1 MSVTL
6 RRSALALLLPAVLL
20 SVLAT
25 PAAAQNAR
33 ASGIVRDTSGKP
45 IKGATIRAV
54 NPDAIPAE
62 VTAVTNGDGRW
73 AMIGLRSGS
82 YTFIAEAPDF
92 FTMKAD
98 APTRTANNPPISFVL
113 ARDPGPVPGALA
125 TNIQGQLDA
134 ANALRDQGRFDQ
146 AIAAYQEIRTKNPKL
161 THVSLVM
168 GDVYRTRASKE
179 TEPAARRAFLDQ
191 AIASYDDVLKT
202 DAEHARARA
211 SRAEAAAAR

>member
-6 RRSALALLLPAVLL
+6 RLSALALVLPAVLL

-25 PAAAQNAR
+25 PAVAQNAR

-45 IKGATIRAV
+45 IKGATVRAV

-62 VTAVTNGDGRW
+62 VTSVTNSDGRW
-73 AMIGLRSGS
+73 AMIGLRSGT

-92 FTMKAD
+92 FPMKAE

-146 AIAAYQEIRTKNPKL
+146 AIAAYQEIRTRNPKL
-161 THVSLVM
+161 THVSLVL
-168 GDVYRTRASKE
+168 GDVYRTRASRE
-179 TEPAARRAFLDQ
+179 TEPAARRALLDQ
-191 AIASYDDVLKT
+191 AIASYDDVLKA

-211 SRAEAAAAR
+211 RRAEAAAAR